1 MSRCDNLTQDGKMSM
16 QRIATRDPIFGEVCR
31 TGLRWRVIAHEAVTA
46 FPSMALLVQA
56 ALNTSGQ
63 LARGEHELQILQRIL
78 NGVNQAQNL
87 DGPFWKHFVLKY
99 C

>member
-1 MSRCDNLTQDGKMSM
+1 M
-16 QRIATRDPIFGEVCR
+16 
-31 TGLRWRVIAHEAVTA
+31 TA

-78 NGVNQAQNL
+78 NAVNQAQNL
-87 DGPFWKHFVLKY
+87 DGPLWKHFVLKY
-99 C
+99 R